1 MSISKLRRSLRA
13 QPRSAI
19 TLALLAFALVLTA
32 LLARQAHLAAT
43 SHRETAEKALHDYA
57 SLAAWEF
64 RRYARS
70 DMQATLM
77 SAFVPSLLRLPQGDP
92 TRGKLAPED
101 LAESAI
107 RRTQFCACLDSA
119 RFFFRFEFR
128 DSTLA
133 TAGIPVSPK
142 LAAWVRDTI
151 RGHYT
156 ATEIAGE
163 PVRTVYGSV
172 DGRNEMSIVLTN
184 DAYITIVARV
194 DGALRM
200 LGYVL
205 TRDYEGRPVAA
216 YGFESDPTYFTK
228 SLFGE
233 IVAHQVLLPPSLLHG
248 MRGDSVL
255 SVAVHDPAGEE
266 IYRSS
271 ARFPHRY
278 ASEDTLGERFGN
290 LHVRVAIRPELAGQL
305 VVGGLPRSRMPMLLA
320 LFILTSGLLV
330 VALLNLRR
338 QQELARL
345 RTDFVS
351 SVSHELRTPLA
362 QIRLFAELL
371 TMDKLRSDD
380 ERRRSARIIDQEAR
394 RLTYLVENVLNFA
407 RSERR
412 ANRLRLE
419 DTEIAREIN
428 DVLDTFAPLTRAKD
442 VTLHA
447 ELTEGLVASVD
458 RAALHQILLNLLDN
472 AVKYGPAGQT
482 ITVRARA
489 AADRLLIEVI
499 DEGSGIPAEE
509 RERIWEPYHRL
520 ERDAKSVAGSGIGLA
535 VARELVELHGGRA
548 WVEDARPRGAR
559 FIVALPLAG
568 AGAHLGHA
576 PPSRAPAPAEPVSI

>member
-1 MSISKLRRSLRA
+1 MSISKLRRSLRS

-19 TLALLAFALVLTA
+19 TLALLLIALILTT
-32 LLARQAHLAAT
+32 LLARQAQLAAR
-43 SHRETAEKALHDYA
+43 SHRNTAEQALHDYA

-64 RRYARS
+64 TRHARA
-70 DMQATLM
+70 DVQATLM
-77 SAFVPSLLRLPQGDP
+77 SAFVPSLLRLPGGDP
-92 TRGKLAPED
+92 TKGKIMPAD
-101 LAESAI
+101 LGEAAI
-107 RRTQFCACLDSA
+107 RRTQFCACMDSA

-128 DSTLA
+128 DSTLT
-133 TAGIPVSPK
+133 TAGIAVSPE
-142 LAAWVRDTI
+142 LARWVRDTI
-151 RGHYT
+151 AGHFT

-172 DGRNEMSIVLTN
+172 DGRTEMSIVLTN
-184 DAYITIVARV
+184 DAYITIVGRAA
-194 DGALRM
+194 GALRM

-205 TRDYEGRPVAA
+205 TRDLEGRPITA
-216 YGFESDPTYFTK
+216 YGFEIDPWNFTK
-228 SLFGE
+228 PVFGE
-233 IVAHQVLLPPSLLHG
+233 IVARQVLLPPSLLRG
-248 MRGDSVL
+248 LRGDSVL
-255 SVAVHDPAGEE
+255 SIAVHDPAGEE

-271 ARFPHRY
+271 ARFAPRY
-278 ASEDTLGERFGN
+278 ASEDTLGGRFGS
-290 LHVRVAIRPELAGQL
+290 LHVRVAIRPELADQL
-305 VVGGLPRSRMPMLLA
+305 VVGGLPRSRMPMLIA
-320 LFILTSGLLV
+320 LFTLTAGLLLIT
-330 VALLNLRR
+330 LLHLRR

-371 TMDKLRSDD
+371 SMGKLRSDD

-419 DTEIAREIN
+419 DTDVSRELR
-428 DVLDTFAPLTRAKD
+428 DVLDTFAPLTRAKE

-447 ELTEGLVASVD
+447 ELTDGLVASVD
-458 RAALHQILLNLLDN
+458 RAALHQIVLNLLDN

-489 AADRLLIEVI
+489 VADRLLIEVI
-499 DEGSGIPAEE
+499 DEGIGIPVEE

-568 AGAHLGHA
+568 TVAKPL
-576 PPSRAPAPAEPVSI
+576 PVPAPAEPVSI

>member
-1 MSISKLRRSLRA
+1 
-13 QPRSAI
+13 
-19 TLALLAFALVLTA
+19 
-32 LLARQAHLAAT
+32 
-43 SHRETAEKALHDYA
+43 
-57 SLAAWEF
+57 
-64 RRYARS
+64 
-70 DMQATLM
+70 M
-77 SAFVPSLLRLPQGDP
+77 SAFVPSLLRLPEGDP
-92 TRGKLAPED
+92 TKGKLMPGD
-101 LAESAI
+101 LAVAAI
-107 RRTQFCACLDSA
+107 RRTRFCNCLDSA

-128 DSTLA
+128 DSALVTSGATL
-133 TAGIPVSPK
+133 SPQ
-142 LAAWVRDTI
+142 LASWVRDTI
-151 RGHYT
+151 AGHFT

-172 DGRNEMSIVLTN
+172 DGRTEMSIVLTN

-200 LGYVL
+200 LAYVL
-205 TRDYEGRPVAA
+205 SRTMDGRPVAA
-216 YGFESDPTYFTK
+216 YGFEIDPTHFVRP
-228 SLFGE
+228 LFSE
-233 IVAHQVLLPPSLLHG
+233 IVARQVLLPPSLLQG
-248 MRGDSVL
+248 MRNDTVL

-271 ARFPHRY
+271 ARFPPRY
-278 ASEDTLGERFGN
+278 AAEDTLGGRFGN
-290 LHVRVAIRPELAGQL
+290 LHVRVAIRPQMAEQL

-320 LFILTSGLLV
+320 LFILTSGLLI

-371 TMDKLRSDD
+371 SLGKLRSDD
-380 ERRRSARIIDQEAR
+380 ERRRSAKIIDQEAR
-394 RLTYLVENVLNFA
+394 RLTYLVDNVLNFA

-419 DTEIAREIN
+419 ETDISREIH

-447 ELTEGLVASVD
+447 ELNEDLVADVD
-458 RAALHQILLNLLDN
+458 RAGLHQILLNLLDN

-499 DEGSGIPAEE
+499 DEGAGIPAEE

-520 ERDAKSVAGSGIGLA
+520 ERDSKSVAGSGIGLA
-535 VARELVELHGGRA
+535 VVRELVELHGGRA

-568 AGAHLGHA
+568 TVTR
-576 PPSRAPAPAEPVSI
+576 PSRVDAPAEPVSI

>member
-1 MSISKLRRSLRA
+1 VRISKLRRSLRA

-19 TLALLAFALVLTA
+19 TLALLLFALVLTA
-32 LLARQAHLAAT
+32 LLARQAHVAAR
-43 SHRETAEKALHDYA
+43 SHRETAEKALQDYA

-64 RRYARS
+64 KRYARS

-92 TRGKLAPED
+92 TQGKLAPAE

-107 RRTQFCACLDSA
+107 RRTQFCSCMDSA

-128 DSTLA
+128 DSSLV
-133 TAGIPVSPK
+133 TAGIPVSPE

-151 RGHYT
+151 RGHFS
-156 ATEIAGE
+156 ATEVAGE

-172 DGRNEMSIVLTN
+172 DGRTEMSIVLTN

-194 DGALRM
+194 AGALRM

-205 TRDYEGRPVAA
+205 TRDYDGHPVAA
-216 YGFESDPTYFTK
+216 YGFESDPSHFTK
-228 SLFGE
+228 ALFSE
-233 IVAHQVLLPPSLLHG
+233 IVARQVLLPPSLLQG
-248 MRGDSVL
+248 LRSDSVL

-271 ARFPHRY
+271 ARFPPRY
-278 ASEDTLGERFGN
+278 ASEDTLGGRFGN

-320 LFILTSGLLV
+320 LFTLTSGLLLI
-330 VALLNLRR
+330 ALLNLRR

-419 DTEIAREIN
+419 DTEVSREVR
-428 DVLDTFAPLTRAKD
+428 DVLETFAPLTRAKD

-447 ELTEGLVASVD
+447 ELTNGLVASVD
-458 RAALHQILLNLLDN
+458 RAALHQILLNFLDN

-499 DEGSGIPAEE
+499 DEGAGIPAEE

-559 FIVALPLAG
+559 FIIALPLAG
-568 AGAHLGHA
+568 AGARGQA
-576 PPSRAPAPAEPVSI
+576 TPSRTPAPAEPVSI

>member
-1 MSISKLRRSLRA
+1 MRISKLRRSLRA

-19 TLALLAFALVLTA
+19 TLALLLFALVLTA
-32 LLARQAHLAAT
+32 LLARQAQVAAK
-43 SHRETAEKALHDYA
+43 SHRKTAEKALDDYA
-57 SLAAWEF
+57 LFAAWEF
-64 RRYARS
+64 KRYARA

-77 SAFVPSLLRLPQGDP
+77 SAFVPSLLYGLPQGDP
-92 TRGKLAPED
+92 TLGKLAPED
-101 LAESAI
+101 LAGPAI
-107 RRTQFCACLDSA
+107 RRTQFCGCLDSA
-119 RFFFRFEFR
+119 RFFFRYEFR

-133 TAGIPVSPK
+133 TSGIPVPSEV
-142 LAAWVRDTI
+142 AAWVRDTI
-151 RGHYT
+151 RGHFS

-172 DGRNEMSIVLTN
+172 DGRTEMSIVLTN
-184 DAYITIVARV
+184 DAYITIVSRV
-194 DGALRM
+194 AGALRM

-216 YGFESDPTYFTK
+216 YGFESDPTHFTK
-228 SLFGE
+228 ALFSE
-233 IVAHQVLLPPSLLHG
+233 IVARQVLLPPSLLQG
-248 MRGDSVL
+248 IRGDSVL

-271 ARFPHRY
+271 AKFAPRY
-278 ASEDTLGERFGN
+278 AAEDTLGGRFGN

-320 LFILTSGLLV
+320 LFILTSGLLLI
-330 VALLNLRR
+330 ALLNLRR

-419 DTEIAREIN
+419 DTEVAREIR

-447 ELTEGLVASVD
+447 ELTDGLIASVD

-499 DEGSGIPAEE
+499 DEGAGIPAEE

-535 VARELVELHGGRA
+535 VARELVDLHGGRA

-568 AGAHLGHA
+568 AGAPGQA
-576 PPSRAPAPAEPVSI
+576 TPSRAPAPAEPVSI

>member
-1 MSISKLRRSLRA
+1 MSIFRLRRSLRA
-13 QPRSAI
+13 QPRTAI
-19 TLALLAFALVLTA
+19 TVALLLFALVLTA
-32 LLARQAHLAAT
+32 LLAQQAQVAAA
-43 SHRETAEKALHDYA
+43 SHRKTAEQALLDYA

-64 RRYARS
+64 TRHAEA
-70 DMQATLM
+70 DVQATLM
-77 SAFVPSLLRLPQGDP
+77 SAFVPSLLQLPDGDP
-92 TRGKLAPED
+92 TKGKINPENLATAA
-101 LAESAI
+101 LW
-107 RRTQFCACLDSA
+107 RTQFCACMDSA
-119 RFFFRFEFR
+119 RFFFRYDFQ

-133 TAGIPVSPK
+133 TSGFVVSRE

-151 RGHYT
+151 AGHFT

-172 DGRNEMSIVLTN
+172 DGRTEMSIVLTN
-184 DAYITIVARV
+184 DAYITIVARAA
-194 DGALRM
+194 GALRL

-205 TRDYEGRPVAA
+205 TRDMEGRPVTA
-216 YGFESDPTYFTK
+216 YGFESDPAHFTK
-228 SLFGE
+228 PVYGE
-233 IVAHQVLLPPSLLHG
+233 IVARQVLLPPSLLKG
-248 MRGDSVL
+248 LRSDSVL
-255 SVAVHDPAGEE
+255 SIAVHDPAGEE
-266 IYRSS
+266 VYRSS
-271 ARFPHRY
+271 ARFAPRY
-278 ASEDTLGERFGN
+278 AREDTLDRRFGN
-290 LHVRVAIRPELAGQL
+290 LHVRVAIRPELASQL

-320 LFILTSGLLV
+320 LFILTSGLLLI
-330 VALLNLRR
+330 ALLNLRR

-419 DTEIAREIN
+419 DTEVAREIS

-458 RAALHQILLNLLDN
+458 RSALHQILLNLLDN

-499 DEGSGIPAEE
+499 DEGAGIPAEE

-535 VARELVELHGGRA
+535 VARELVDLHGGRA

-568 AGAHLGHA
+568 AGALVGRA
-576 PPSRAPAPAEPVSI
+576 TPSREPAPAEPVSI

>member
-1 MSISKLRRSLRA
+1 M
-13 QPRSAI
+13 
-19 TLALLAFALVLTA
+19 FALVLTA
-32 LLARQAHLAAT
+32 LLARQAHLAAR
-43 SHRETAEKALHDYA
+43 SHRVTAEQALKDYA
-57 SLAAWEF
+57 KLAAWEF
-64 RRYARS
+64 QRYARA

-77 SAFVPSLLRLPQGDP
+77 SAFVPSLLRLPEGDP
-92 TRGKLAPED
+92 TKGKLMPGD
-101 LAESAI
+101 LAVAAI
-107 RRTQFCACLDSA
+107 RRTQFCNCLDSA
-119 RFFFRFEFR
+119 RFFFRFEFL
-128 DSTLA
+128 DSSLVTSGMDL
-133 TAGIPVSPK
+133 SPQ

-151 RGHYT
+151 RGHFT

-172 DGRNEMSIVLTN
+172 DGRTEMSIVLTN

-200 LGYVL
+200 LAYVL
-205 TRDYEGRPVAA
+205 GRTTEGHPVAA
-216 YGFESDPTYFTK
+216 YGFEIDPNHFVRP
-228 SLFGE
+228 LFSE
-233 IVAHQVLLPPSLLHG
+233 IVARQVLLPPSLLQG
-248 MRGDSVL
+248 MRNDSVL
-255 SVAVHDPAGEE
+255 SVGVHDPAGEE

-271 ARFPHRY
+271 ARFPPRY
-278 ASEDTLGERFGN
+278 AAEDTLGGRFGN
-290 LHVRVAIRPELAGQL
+290 LHVRVAIRPQMAEQL
-305 VVGGLPRSRMPMLLA
+305 VVGGLPRSRIPMLLA
-320 LFILTSGLLV
+320 LFILTSGLLI

-371 TMDKLRSDD
+371 SLGKLRSDD
-380 ERRRSARIIDQEAR
+380 ERRRSAKIIDQEAR
-394 RLTYLVENVLNFA
+394 RLTYLVDNVLNFA

-419 DTEIAREIN
+419 ETDISREIH

-447 ELTEGLVASVD
+447 ELSEDLVADVD
-458 RAALHQILLNLLDN
+458 RAGLHQILLNLLDN

-499 DEGSGIPAEE
+499 DEGAGIPAEE

-520 ERDAKSVAGSGIGLA
+520 ERDSKSVAGSGIGLA
-535 VARELVELHGGRA
+535 VVRELVELHAGRA

-568 AGAHLGHA
+568 TVTR
-576 PPSRAPAPAEPVSI
+576 PSRVDAPAEPVSI

>member
-1 MSISKLRRSLRA
+1 VPISKLRRSLRA

-19 TLALLAFALVLTA
+19 TLALLLFALVLTA
-32 LLARQAHLAAT
+32 LLARQAQVAAK
-43 SHRETAEKALHDYA
+43 SHRKTAEKALADYA
-57 SLAAWEF
+57 LFAAWEF
-64 RRYARS
+64 KRYARA

-77 SAFVPSLLRLPQGDP
+77 SAFVPSLLRLPDGDA
-92 TRGKLAPED
+92 TKGKLAPED

-107 RRTQFCACLDSA
+107 RRTQFCGCLDSA

-128 DSTLA
+128 DSSLVTS
-133 TAGIPVSPK
+133 GFPVTSE

-151 RGHYT
+151 RGHFS

-172 DGRNEMSIVLTN
+172 DGRTEMSIVLTN
-184 DAYITIVARV
+184 DAYITIVSRV
-194 DGALRM
+194 AGALRM

-216 YGFESDPTYFTK
+216 YGFESDPTHFTK
-228 SLFGE
+228 SLFSE
-233 IVAHQVLLPPSLLHG
+233 IVARQVMLPPSLLQG
-248 MRGDSVL
+248 IRGDSAL

-266 IYRSS
+266 IYRS
-271 ARFPHRY
+271 AAKFAPRY
-278 ASEDTLGERFGN
+278 AAEDTLGGRFGN

-320 LFILTSGLLV
+320 LFILTAGLLII
-330 VALLNLRR
+330 ALLNLRR

-407 RSERR
+407 RSERK

-419 DTEIAREIN
+419 DTEVAREIR

-447 ELTEGLVASVD
+447 ELTDGLVASVD

-499 DEGSGIPAEE
+499 DEGAGIPAEE

-535 VARELVELHGGRA
+535 VARELVDLHGGRA

-568 AGAHLGHA
+568 AGALGQA
-576 PPSRAPAPAEPVSI
+576 TPSREPAPAEPVSI

>member
-1 MSISKLRRSLRA
+1 
-13 QPRSAI
+13 
-19 TLALLAFALVLTA
+19 V
-32 LLARQAHLAAT
+32 AAT
-43 SHRETAEKALHDYA
+43 SHRKTAEQALLDYA

-64 RRYARS
+64 TRHAEA
-70 DMQATLM
+70 DVQATLM
-77 SAFVPSLLRLPQGDP
+77 SAFVPSLLQLPDGDP
-92 TRGKLAPED
+92 TKGKINPENLATAA
-101 LAESAI
+101 LW
-107 RRTQFCACLDSA
+107 RTQFCACMDSA
-119 RFFFRFEFR
+119 RFFFRYDFQ

-133 TAGIPVSPK
+133 TSGFVVSRE

-151 RGHYT
+151 AGHFT

-172 DGRNEMSIVLTN
+172 DGRTEMSIVLTN
-184 DAYITIVARV
+184 DAYITIVARAA
-194 DGALRM
+194 GALRL

-205 TRDYEGRPVAA
+205 TRDMEGRPVTA
-216 YGFESDPTYFTK
+216 YGFESDPAHFTK
-228 SLFGE
+228 PVYGE
-233 IVAHQVLLPPSLLHG
+233 IVARQVLLPPSLLKG
-248 MRGDSVL
+248 LRSDSVL
-255 SVAVHDPAGEE
+255 SIAVHDPAGEE
-266 IYRSS
+266 VYRSS
-271 ARFPHRY
+271 ARFAPRY
-278 ASEDTLGERFGN
+278 AREDTLDRRFGN
-290 LHVRVAIRPELAGQL
+290 LHVRVAIRPELASQL

-320 LFILTSGLLV
+320 LFILTSGLLLI
-330 VALLNLRR
+330 ALLNLRR

-419 DTEIAREIN
+419 DTEVAREIS

-458 RAALHQILLNLLDN
+458 RSALHQILLNLLDN

-499 DEGSGIPAEE
+499 DEGAGIPAEE

-535 VARELVELHGGRA
+535 VARELVDLHGGRA

-568 AGAHLGHA
+568 AGALVGRA
-576 PPSRAPAPAEPVSI
+576 TPSREPAPAEPVSI

>member
-1 MSISKLRRSLRA
+1 MLPRLRRSLRA
-13 QPRSAI
+13 QPRTAI
-19 TLALLAFALVLTA
+19 TVALLLFALALTA
-32 LLARQAHLAAT
+32 LLARQAYLAAR
-43 SHRETAEKALHDYA
+43 SHRVTAEQALKDYA
-57 SLAAWEF
+57 KLAAWEF
-64 RRYARS
+64 QRYARA

-92 TRGKLAPED
+92 TKGKFMPGD
-101 LAESAI
+101 LAVAAI
-107 RRTQFCACLDSA
+107 RRTQFCNCLDSA
-119 RFFFRFEFR
+119 RFFFRFEFL
-128 DSTLA
+128 DSSLVTS
-133 TAGIPVSPK
+133 GEDPSPQV
-142 LAAWVRDTI
+142 AAWVRDTI
-151 RGHYT
+151 RGHFT

-172 DGRNEMSIVLTN
+172 DGRTEMSIVITN

-194 DGALRM
+194 DGRLRM
-200 LGYVL
+200 LAYVL
-205 TRDYEGRPVAA
+205 SRSEDGRPVAA
-216 YGFESDPTYFTK
+216 YGFETDPTHFVRP
-228 SLFGE
+228 LFSE
-233 IVAHQVLLPPSLLHG
+233 IVARQVLLPPSLVQG
-248 MRGDSVL
+248 MRNDTVL

-271 ARFPHRY
+271 ARFPPRY
-278 ASEDTLGERFGN
+278 AAEDTLGGRFGN
-290 LHVRVAIRPELAGQL
+290 LHVRVAIRPQMAEQL

-320 LFILTSGLLV
+320 LFILTSGLLI

-371 TMDKLRSDD
+371 SLGKLRSDD
-380 ERRRSARIIDQEAR
+380 ERRRSAKIIDQEAR
-394 RLTYLVENVLNFA
+394 RLTYLVDNVLNFA

-419 DTEIAREIN
+419 ETDISREIH

-447 ELTEGLVASVD
+447 ELNEDLVADVD
-458 RAALHQILLNLLDN
+458 RAGLHQILLNLLDN

-499 DEGSGIPAEE
+499 DEGAGIPTEE

-520 ERDAKSVAGSGIGLA
+520 ERDSKSVAGSGIGLA
-535 VARELVELHGGRA
+535 VVRELVELHGGRA

-568 AGAHLGHA
+568 TVTT
-576 PPSRAPAPAEPVSI
+576 PSRVDAPAEPVSI

>member
-1 MSISKLRRSLRA
+1 MLPKLRRSLRA
-13 QPRSAI
+13 QPRTAL
-19 TLALLAFALVLTA
+19 TVALLLFALVLTT
-32 LLARQAHLAAT
+32 LLAGQAQVAAR
-43 SHRETAEKALHDYA
+43 SHRETAEQALHDYA
-57 SLAAWEF
+57 RLAAWEF
-64 RRYARS
+64 KRYAS
-70 DMQATLM
+70 ADMQATLM

-92 TRGKLAPED
+92 TQGKLSPAD
-101 LAESAI
+101 LADAAV

-128 DSTLA
+128 DSSLVTSGETL
-133 TAGIPVSPK
+133 SPEI
-142 LAAWVRDTI
+142 AAWVRDTI
-151 RGHYT
+151 RGHFT

-172 DGRNEMSIVLTN
+172 DGQTEMSIVLTN

-194 DGALRM
+194 ADTLRM
-200 LGYVL
+200 LAYVL
-205 TRDYEGRPVAA
+205 ARTMDGRPVAA
-216 YGFESDPTYFTK
+216 YGFESDPSDFTGP
-228 SLFGE
+228 LFRE
-233 IVAHQVLLPPSLLHG
+233 IMTRQVLLPPSLLHG
-248 MRGDSVL
+248 LRSDSVL
-255 SVAVHDPAGEE
+255 SVAVHDPAGDE
-266 IYRSS
+266 IFRSS
-271 ARFPHRY
+271 ARFPPRY
-278 ASEDTLGERFGN
+278 ASEDTLGGRFGN
-290 LHVRVAIRPELAGQL
+290 LHVRVAIRPEMGEQL

-320 LFILTSGLLV
+320 LFILTSGLLI

-371 TMDKLRSDD
+371 SLGKLRSDD

-394 RLTYLVENVLNFA
+394 RLTYLVDNVLNFA

-419 DTEIAREIN
+419 ETDISREVR

-447 ELTEGLVASVD
+447 ELDEDLVADVD
-458 RAALHQILLNLLDN
+458 RAGLHQILLNLLDN
-472 AVKYGPAGQT
+472 AVKYGPQGQT
-482 ITVRARA
+482 ITIRTRA
-489 AADRLLIEVI
+489 AGDRLLIEVV
-499 DEGSGIPAEE
+499 DEGAGIPAEE

-520 ERDAKSVAGSGIGLA
+520 ERDSKSVAGSGIGLA
-535 VARELVELHGGRA
+535 VVRELVDLHAGRA

-559 FIVALPLAG
+559 FVVALPLAG
-568 AGAHLGHA
+568 TVTR
-576 PPSRAPAPAEPVSI
+576 PSRTDVPAEPVSI

>member
-1 MSISKLRRSLRA
+1 
-13 QPRSAI
+13 
-19 TLALLAFALVLTA
+19 V
-32 LLARQAHLAAT
+32 AAT

-172 DGRNEMSIVLTN
+172 DGRNEMAIVLTN

-320 LFILTSGLLV
+320 LFILTSGLLL

-407 RSERR
+407 RAERR

>member
-1 MSISKLRRSLRA
+1 VSIFRLRRSLRA

-19 TLALLAFALVLTA
+19 TVALLLFALVLTGLLAQQAQVAAASHRKTAEQA
-32 LLARQAHLAAT
+32 LL
-43 SHRETAEKALHDYA
+43 DYA

-64 RRYARS
+64 TRHAEA
-70 DMQATLM
+70 DVQATLM
-77 SAFVPSLLRLPQGDP
+77 SAFVPSLLRLPDGDP
-92 TRGKLAPED
+92 TKGKITPEN
-101 LAESAI
+101 LAEAAMW
-107 RRTQFCACLDSA
+107 RTQFCACMDSA
-119 RFFFRFEFR
+119 RFFFRYEFR

-133 TAGIPVSPK
+133 TSGFVVSHE
-142 LAAWVRDTI
+142 LAEWVSDTI
-151 RGHYT
+151 RGHFT
-156 ATEIAGE
+156 ATEVAGE

-172 DGRNEMSIVLTN
+172 DGRTEMSIVLTN
-184 DAYITIVARV
+184 DAYITIVARAA
-194 DGALRM
+194 GALRL

-205 TRDYEGRPVAA
+205 TRDMEGRPVAA
-216 YGFESDPTYFTK
+216 YGFESDPVHFTK
-228 SLFGE
+228 PVFGE
-233 IVAHQVLLPPSLLHG
+233 IVARQVLLPPSLLKG
-248 MRGDSVL
+248 LRGDSVL
-255 SVAVHDPAGEE
+255 SIAVHDPAGEE
-266 IYRSS
+266 IYRSA
-271 ARFPHRY
+271 ARFAPRY
-278 ASEDTLGERFGN
+278 AREDTLDRRFGN

-320 LFILTSGLLV
+320 LFILTSGLLLI
-330 VALLNLRR
+330 ALLNLRR

-419 DTEIAREIN
+419 DTEVAREIR

-447 ELTEGLVASVD
+447 ELTDGLVASVD
-458 RAALHQILLNLLDN
+458 RSALHQILLNLLDN

-499 DEGSGIPAEE
+499 DEGAGIPAEE

-535 VARELVELHGGRA
+535 VARELVDLHGGRA

-568 AGAHLGHA
+568 AGALGQA
-576 PPSRAPAPAEPVSI
+576 TPSREPAPAEPVSI

>member
-1 MSISKLRRSLRA
+1 
-13 QPRSAI
+13 
-19 TLALLAFALVLTA
+19 
-32 LLARQAHLAAT
+32 
-43 SHRETAEKALHDYA
+43 
-57 SLAAWEF
+57 
-64 RRYARS
+64 
-70 DMQATLM
+70 MQATLM
-77 SAFVPSLLRLPQGDP
+77 SAFVPSLLQLPQGDP
-92 TRGKLAPED
+92 TKGKLMPGD
-101 LAESAI
+101 LAVAAI
-107 RRTQFCACLDSA
+107 RRTRFCHCLDSA
-119 RFFFRFEFR
+119 RFFFRFEFP
-128 DSTLA
+128 DSSLVTSGAQLSPQLA
-133 TAGIPVSPK
+133 S
-142 LAAWVRDTI
+142 WVRDTI
-151 RGHYT
+151 AGHFT
-156 ATEIAGE
+156 ATEIVGE

-172 DGRNEMSIVLTN
+172 DGRTEMSIVLTN

-200 LGYVL
+200 LAYVL
-205 TRDYEGRPVAA
+205 SRTMDGRPVAA
-216 YGFESDPTYFTK
+216 YGFEIDPTHFVRP
-228 SLFGE
+228 LFSE
-233 IVAHQVLLPPSLLHG
+233 IVARQVLLPPSLLQG
-248 MRGDSVL
+248 MRNDTVL

-271 ARFPHRY
+271 ARFPPRY
-278 ASEDTLGERFGN
+278 AAEDTLGGRFGN
-290 LHVRVAIRPELAGQL
+290 LHVRVAIRPQMAEQL

-320 LFILTSGLLV
+320 LFILTSGLLI

-371 TMDKLRSDD
+371 SLGKLRSDD
-380 ERRRSARIIDQEAR
+380 ERRRSAKIIDQEAR
-394 RLTYLVENVLNFA
+394 RLTYLVDNVLNFA

-419 DTEIAREIN
+419 ETDISREIH

-447 ELTEGLVASVD
+447 ELNEDLVADVD
-458 RAALHQILLNLLDN
+458 RAGLHQILLNLLDN

-499 DEGSGIPAEE
+499 DEGAGIPAEE

-520 ERDAKSVAGSGIGLA
+520 ERDSKSVAGSGIGLA
-535 VARELVELHGGRA
+535 VVRELVELHGGRA

-568 AGAHLGHA
+568 TVTR
-576 PPSRAPAPAEPVSI
+576 PSRVDAPAEPVSI

>member
-1 MSISKLRRSLRA
+1 VSIFRLRRSLRA
-13 QPRSAI
+13 QPRTAI
-19 TLALLAFALVLTA
+19 TVALLLFALVLTA
-32 LLARQAHLAAT
+32 LLAQQAQVAAA
-43 SHRETAEKALHDYA
+43 SHRKTAEQALLDYA

-64 RRYARS
+64 TRHAEA
-70 DMQATLM
+70 DVQATLM
-77 SAFVPSLLRLPQGDP
+77 SAFVPSLLRLPEGDP
-92 TRGKLAPED
+92 TKGKIDPENLAR
-101 LAESAI
+101 AAMW
-107 RRTQFCACLDSA
+107 RTQFCACMDSA
-119 RFFFRFEFR
+119 RFFFRYDFR

-133 TAGIPVSPK
+133 TSGFVVSPE
-142 LAAWVRDTI
+142 LADWVRDTI
-151 RGHYT
+151 AGHFT

-172 DGRNEMSIVLTN
+172 DGRTEMSIVLTN
-184 DAYITIVARV
+184 DAYITIVARAA
-194 DGALRM
+194 GALRL

-205 TRDYEGRPVAA
+205 TRDMEGRPVTA
-216 YGFESDPTYFTK
+216 YGFESDPAHFTK
-228 SLFGE
+228 PVFGE
-233 IVAHQVLLPPSLLHG
+233 IVARQVLLPPSLLKG
-248 MRGDSVL
+248 LRGDSVL
-255 SVAVHDPAGEE
+255 SIAVHDPAGEE

-271 ARFPHRY
+271 ARFAPRY
-278 ASEDTLGERFGN
+278 AREDTLDGRFGN

-320 LFILTSGLLV
+320 LFILTTGLLLI
-330 VALLNLRR
+330 ALLNLRR

-419 DTEIAREIN
+419 DTEVAREIR

-447 ELTEGLVASVD
+447 ELTDGLVASVD
-458 RAALHQILLNLLDN
+458 RSALHQILLNLLDN

-499 DEGSGIPAEE
+499 DEGAGIPADE

-535 VARELVELHGGRA
+535 VARELVDLHGGRA

-568 AGAHLGHA
+568 AGALGQA
-576 PPSRAPAPAEPVSI
+576 TPSREPAPAEPVSI

>member
-1 MSISKLRRSLRA
+1 VSISKLRRSLRV

-19 TLALLAFALVLTA
+19 TLALLLFALVLTA
-32 LLARQAHLAAT
+32 LLARQAHVAAT
-43 SHRETAEKALHDYA
+43 SHRDTAEQALHDYA

-64 RRYARS
+64 TRHARA
-70 DMQATLM
+70 DVQATLM

-92 TRGKLAPED
+92 TKGKLMPAD
-101 LAESAI
+101 LAPAAI
-107 RRTQFCACLDSA
+107 RRTQFCACMDSA

-133 TAGIPVSPK
+133 TSGYPVSPE

-172 DGRNEMSIVLTN
+172 DGRTEMSIVLTN
-184 DAYITIVARV
+184 DAYITIVARAA
-194 DGALRM
+194 GALRM

-216 YGFESDPTYFTK
+216 YGFESDPSHFTRP
-228 SLFGE
+228 LFGE
-233 IVAHQVLLPPSLLHG
+233 IVARQVLLPPSLL
-248 MRGDSVL
+248 RGLRSDSVL
-255 SVAVHDPAGEE
+255 SIAVHDPAGEE

-271 ARFPHRY
+271 ARFAPRY
-278 ASEDTLGERFGN
+278 ASEDTLGGRFGN
-290 LHVRVAIRPELAGQL
+290 LHVRVAIRPEIAGQL

-320 LFILTSGLLV
+320 LFILTSGLLLI
-330 VALLNLRR
+330 ALLNLRR

-371 TMDKLRSDD
+371 SLGKLRSDD

-419 DTEIAREIN
+419 DTEVAREVRE
-428 DVLDTFAPLTRAKD
+428 VLDTFAPLTRAKD

-447 ELTEGLVASVD
+447 ELTDGLVASVD
-458 RAALHQILLNLLDN
+458 RAALHQILLNFLDN

-489 AADRLLIEVI
+489 AADRLLIEVV
-499 DEGSGIPAEE
+499 DEGAGIPAEE

-559 FIVALPLAG
+559 FIVALPLTGTVAT
-568 AGAHLGHA
+568 A
-576 PPSRAPAPAEPVSI
+576 SRPHTPAEPVSI

>member
-1 MSISKLRRSLRA
+1 MPISKLRRSLRA

-32 LLARQAHLAAT
+32 LLARQAQVAAT

-64 RRYARS
+64 RRYARA

-92 TRGKLAPED
+92 TQGRLAPED

-133 TAGIPVSPK
+133 TAGIPVSST

-156 ATEIAGE
+156 ATEVAGE

-172 DGRNEMSIVLTN
+172 DGRTEMSIVLTN

-216 YGFESDPTYFTK
+216 YGFESDPTHFTK

-248 MRGDSVL
+248 LRGDSVL
-255 SVAVHDPAGEE
+255 SIAVHDPAGEE

-271 ARFPHRY
+271 ARFPARY

-290 LHVRVAIRPELAGQL
+290 LRVRVAIRPELAGQL

-320 LFILTSGLLV
+320 LFILTSGLLL

-371 TMDKLRSDD
+371 SMDKLRSDD
-380 ERRRSARIIDQEAR
+380 ERRRSACIIDQEAR

-419 DTEIAREIN
+419 DTEVAREIG

-442 VTLHA
+442 VALHA

-482 ITVRARA
+482 ITVRAGA

-499 DEGSGIPAEE
+499 DEGSGIPPEE

-520 ERDAKSVAGSGIGLA
+520 ERDVKSVAGSGIGLA

-548 WVEDARPRGAR
+548 WVEDAHPRGAR

-568 AGAHLGHA
+568 AGAPLGQA
-576 PPSRAPAPAEPVSI
+576 TPSRARAPAEPVSI

>member
-1 MSISKLRRSLRA
+1 M
-13 QPRSAI
+13 
-19 TLALLAFALVLTA
+19 FALVLTA

-43 SHRETAEKALHDYA
+43 SHRETAEQALKDYA
-57 SLAAWEF
+57 KLAAWEF
-64 RRYARS
+64 QRYARA

-77 SAFVPSLLRLPQGDP
+77 SAFVPSLLRLPEGDP
-92 TRGKLAPED
+92 TKGKLMPGD
-101 LAESAI
+101 LAVAAI
-107 RRTQFCACLDSA
+107 RRTQFCNCLDSA
-119 RFFFRFEFR
+119 RFFFRFEFL
-128 DSTLA
+128 DSSLVTSGMDL
-133 TAGIPVSPK
+133 SPQ

-151 RGHYT
+151 RGHFT

-172 DGRNEMSIVLTN
+172 DGRTEMSIVLTN

-200 LGYVL
+200 LAYVL
-205 TRDYEGRPVAA
+205 SRTMDGRPVAA
-216 YGFESDPTYFTK
+216 YGFETDPTHFVRP
-228 SLFGE
+228 LFSE
-233 IVAHQVLLPPSLLHG
+233 IVARQVLLPPSLLQG
-248 MRGDSVL
+248 MRNDTVL

-271 ARFPHRY
+271 ARFPPRY
-278 ASEDTLGERFGN
+278 AAEDTLGGRFGN
-290 LHVRVAIRPELAGQL
+290 LHVRVAIRPQMAEQL

-320 LFILTSGLLV
+320 LFILTSGLLI

-371 TMDKLRSDD
+371 SLGKLRSDD
-380 ERRRSARIIDQEAR
+380 ERRRSAKIIDQEAR
-394 RLTYLVENVLNFA
+394 RLTYLVDNVLNFA

-419 DTEIAREIN
+419 ETDISREIH

-447 ELTEGLVASVD
+447 ELSEDLVADVD
-458 RAALHQILLNLLDN
+458 RAGLHQILLNLLDN

-499 DEGSGIPAEE
+499 DEGAGIPAEE

-520 ERDAKSVAGSGIGLA
+520 ERDSKSVAGSGIGLA
-535 VARELVELHGGRA
+535 VVRELVELHGGRA

-568 AGAHLGHA
+568 TVTR
-576 PPSRAPAPAEPVSI
+576 PSRVDAPAEPVSI